1 MADGCLQLL
10 EQERRMPMHLCFK
23 HARTCVK
30 VSEVS
35 PGCQHNHGVG
45 LFHTMSPMPQNVTQ
59 WQATRTGSSDGRG
72 QKSRGDTNPRA
83 FHPGMLTLHSI

>member
-1 MADGCLQLL
+1 VSCRSGGAGCCLHHALSMADGCLQLL

-59 WQATRTGSSDGRG
+59 WQATRFFMHAITAGY
-72 QKSRGDTNPRA
+72 
-83 FHPGMLTLHSI
+83 L